1 MAYSQVAA
9 EGLIMTT
16 FEYLAVAYS
25 LLFSV
30 TALRLVGALPYVFQR
45 ERVYGVHAAVV
56 VLLIFGTVFNF
67 WTFLGYR
74 DIEWTFS
81 KFLGLLAIPATLYFM
96 ASMIVPDDPHIIE
109 SWKEHYYHRRV
120 HYYSGQVGWMVIAI
134 INTTL
139 ILELPL
145 THPIRGITLGVL
157 ICGVCALS
165 SKHEIV
171 HKAVVGFQFIFIII
185 VVLFDQLIWMA
196 Y

>member
-1 MAYSQVAA
+1 MAYSEVAA
-9 EGLIMTT
+9 EGPIMTT

-67 WTFLGYR
+67 WTFLG
-74 DIEWTFS
+74 
-81 KFLGLLAIPATLYFM
+81 LLAIPATLYFM

-120 HYYSGQVGWMVIAI
+120 HYYSGQVGWMVISI

-171 HKAVVGFQFIFIII
+171 HKAVVGCSLIFIII
-185 VVLFDQLIWMA
+185 VVLFNRLVWMT